1 MNPVSLGLQESV
13 LAVNSTAVT
22 LFPDAW
28 PSSGCPLL
36 YLVVEMKAAAPASPG
51 SAPWTV
57 GPWTEWRLVTNAARA
72 QEDLTLPGLTV
83 AAWYGLRVTAHND
96 AGSHTQEF
104 VVATS
109 SEDGSLPPPSSAP
122 DLLVPGDS
130 APLLTRMHVV
140 VPTVAA
146 AVCVAALGVC
156 VCTLARRR

>member
-1 MNPVSLGLQESV
+1 MQESV

-36 YLVVEMKAAAPASPG
+36 YLVVEMKSAAAAEPG
-51 SAPWTV
+51 AAPWAV
-57 GPWTEWRLVTNAARA
+57 GPWTDWRLVTNAARA
-72 QEDLTLPGLTV
+72 QEDLTVPNL
-83 AAWYGLRVTAHND
+83 AAASWYALRVTAHND

-109 SEDGSLPPPSSAP
+109 SEDGSLPPPHSAP
-122 DLLVPGDS
+122 ALLAPGDS
-130 APLLTRMHVV
+130 PPLLTRVHVL

-146 AVCVAALGVC
+146 LVCVAALGVC
-156 VCTLARRR
+156 VCTVLRRR